1 MTGRSPAFAA
11 GGVRGE
17 GGRTQATRVCSCL
30 PACVGP
36 VPTAALR
43 QSLINGTR
51 RAVDAKR
58 ARRTARTA
66 LSGSNRTAPSPPVDR
81 VRVCVFVCARVS
93 VCAQS
98 GCVRSSACVCV
109 RASPGE
115 QRAAATRPRKDC
127 MLLRRSR
134 GPCPLPRVC
143 LSVPLSVTCVGC
155 SHRACPS
162 LWGCHP
168 SPAHLSLPRPDCT
181 TGTVGCPSFTNLTR
195 LVLIQTTVCLR
206 PIAGRSHDAL
216 QARLVIRT
224 RICTS
229 TRGLSGLVALLTELS
244 ARGNLIGHVFF
255 VALHAKACPSVLCGA
270 LFRHGAPP
278 HRTPHTL
285 TAASSLCIRPG
296 VASRR
301 CPMRGVACF
310 GDACVGAHAGAVP
323 GRCRRAAHVRTSGG
337 ACGVSSATNHNTT
350 AVLSLQSRRRPRLL
364 RVARQ

>member
-1 MTGRSPAFAA
+1 MRNAH
-11 GGVRGE
+11 GE
-17 GGRTQATRVCSCL
+17 PHAPRYLAQ
-30 PACVGP
+30 
-36 VPTAALR
+36 
-43 QSLINGTR
+43 
-51 RAVDAKR
+51 
-58 ARRTARTA
+58 TARLPLLPLTEC
-66 LSGSNRTAPSPPVDR
+66 
-81 VRVCVFVCARVS
+81 VCVCLSAPARVS

-98 GCVRSSACVCV
+98 GCVRSCACVCV

-181 TGTVGCPSFTNLTR
+181 TGTVGCPSFTNLTP

-244 ARGNLIGHVFF
+244 ARGNLIGHAFF
-255 VALHAKACPSVLCGA
+255 CGPACQSLPQCVVRGFL
-270 LFRHGAPP
+270 PP
-278 HRTPHTL
+278 WRPASSDTPHVDSRVVSLHTAGSSKQTL
-285 TAASSLCIRPG
+285 PHAW
-296 VASRR
+296 
-301 CPMRGVACF
+301 RGVLWRRLCRRPR
-310 GDACVGAHAGAVP
+310 GGRAGAVP
-323 GRCRRAAHVRTSGG
+323 QG
-337 ACGVSSATNHNTT
+337 
-350 AVLSLQSRRRPRLL
+350 RPRADVG
-364 RVARQ
+364 RGVRG